1 MSKQTPSAHE
11 IKAQLELILGD
22 PTFSAS
28 DRLKQFFR
36 FIVEETL
43 VGHAGE
49 LKAYTIATSVFGR
62 NKNFDPLLDPVVRVE
77 AAKLRNK
84 LMEYYFSKNANG
96 QSCGTVRISVPKGSY
111 VPTFS
116 YLENMSA
123 GSYAPAS
130 EHLEELEAKN
140 DHLPNGNEFRDTEQN
155 SGQKASANPDFLP
168 NAPDSR
174 TLSQLAVAVLPFVN
188 LSRGTEKDY
197 FINGLADEI
206 TVALTRF
213 GDMTIVNSYSTR
225 NINLSTTSL
234 KEVGKALG
242 VRFILHGSLQ
252 FCDEHIRVI
261 AELTDAETGS
271 NIWAERFEGVVSAP
285 ELFAIQDSIAEQ
297 VVSRIGDSF
306 GSIRRK
312 LLAETSNKRTT
323 DLEVYEA
330 LLRYHHWLP
339 TFNPLLFTQA
349 RQALEKAVERDP
361 AYPVALAMLADLYAS
376 DYQLG
381 YDTVPDALDKAQE
394 FSMRAIALDASSQ
407 TAHWALA
414 LTFFLRRNKTQFA
427 QAIAKVVPLNPAN
440 SYMLVATGL
449 LVGMALDI
457 EDGMALM
464 SRALQLNPCSP
475 GWYRIVPY
483 FKHYRAGNY
492 EAALNEALLINTLDC
507 YWDPMLRAAAY
518 GQLGRKKE
526 AQTALAELLKIQ
538 PDFEANHQGLLL
550 SLTFSEDCAE
560 ELEEGL
566 RKAGLAI

>member
-11 IKAQLELILGD
+11 TKAQLELILGD
-22 PTFSAS
+22 PVFTAS
-28 DRLKQFFR
+28 ERLKQFFR

-43 VGHAGE
+43 AGHAGE

-62 NKNFDPLLDPVVRVE
+62 SKDFDPLLDPVVRVE

-84 LMEYYFSKNANG
+84 LMEYYFCKGAHG
-96 QSCGTVRISVPKGSY
+96 QDCGAVRISVPKGSY

-116 YLENMSA
+116 YLERA
-123 GSYAPAS
+123 
-130 EHLEELEAKN
+130 EAKSDHSAAGAEPIN
-140 DHLPNGNEFRDTEQN
+140 DAEQH
-155 SGQKASANPDFLP
+155 SSQTANDNNNALP
-168 NAPDSR
+168 NASDLKETKDKTSAS
-174 TLSQLAVAVLPFVN
+174 LSQLAVAVLPFVN
-188 LSRGTEKDY
+188 LSPGGEKDY

-234 KEVGKALG
+234 QEVGKTLG

-285 ELFAIQDSIAEQ
+285 KLFAIQDSIAQQ

-312 LLAETSNKRTT
+312 LLAESSNKHTT

-394 FSMRAIALDASSQ
+394 FSMRALALDASSQ
-407 TAHWALA
+407 TANWALA
-414 LTFFLRRNKTQFA
+414 LTFFLRRNKAQFA

-457 EDGMALM
+457 EEGMALM
-464 SRALQLNPCSP
+464 NKALQLNPCSP

-483 FKHYRAGNY
+483 FKYYRAGNY

-518 GQLGRKKE
+518 GQLGRKEE

-538 PDFEANHQGLLL
+538 PDFRENHRGLLL
-550 SLTFSEDCAE
+550 SLTFSEDYAI
-560 ELEEGL
+560 ELEDGL